1 MPVGRPL
8 VVLVGP
14 PASGKTRIGKRLT
27 ALLDSEFHDTDR
39 MISAEHGPIPEIF
52 SRHGEEYFRELERH
66 AVVEALGRDG
76 VVSLGGGAVIRE
88 DTRHD
93 LAGRTVA
100 LITIS
105 AEAVAPR
112 LNNDKRPLL
121 AGGLEAWMSLVA
133 ARQAWY
139 DEVADATFDTSHRA
153 ADDVAADIARWLN
166 QEER

>member
-1 MPVGRPL
+1 MPTGRPL

-27 ALLDSEFHDTDR
+27 ALLGSEFHDTDR

-52 SRHGEEYFRELERH
+52 SRHGEEYFRELERQ
-66 AVVEALGRDG
+66 AVIDALGREG

-88 DTRHD
+88 DTRSD
-93 LAGRTVA
+93 LSGHRVA
-100 LITIS
+100 LISIS

-121 AGGLEAWMSLVA
+121 AGGLEAWKTLVA
-133 ARQAWY
+133 TRQGWY
-139 DEVADATFDTSHRA
+139 DEVADATFDTSHRP
-153 ADDVAADIARWLN
+153 ADEVAENIAQWLS
-166 QEER
+166 QEDR